1 MIQATQDSMASVKTL
16 LLIEI
21 YFKKKEFSK
30 LIRIKF
36 FHVFSNV
43 KSFNVFLVNS
53 YWLYVHSKKEKTM
66 RVQPRN
72 LLYRW
77 TNLLENCGLTSSWIH
92 K

>member
-36 FHVFSNV
+36 FSRVF
-43 KSFNVFLVNS
+43 
-53 YWLYVHSKKEKTM
+53 
-66 RVQPRN
+66 Q
-72 LLYRW
+72 
-77 TNLLENCGLTSSWIH
+77 C
-92 K
+92 